1 MKLLML
7 SAFCVLSFCA
17 FAQFPDNKNPQ
28 LQDTLKNFKGNNSDI
43 LQKRMQGYL
52 QRKNAQNSLLVNK
65 QGNVVVLPQDKMPCI
80 VPDTSGLAKIPN
92 AWGATTVPY
101 VSQFNPIPNP
111 ALPRQQS
118 FELKIQDNSLDG
130 QTK

>member
-17 FAQFPDNKNPQ
+17 FAQLPDNKNPQ

-43 LQKRMQGYL
+43 LQKQMQGYL
-52 QRKNAQNSLLVNK
+52 QRKNTQNSLLVNK
-65 QGNVVVLPQDKMPCI
+65 QGKVVLLPQDKMPYI

-101 VSQFNPIPNP
+101 VSQYHPIPNP

>member
-7 SAFCVLSFCA
+7 SAFCVLSFCV
-17 FAQFPDNKNPQ
+17 FAQLPDNKNPQ

-43 LQKRMQGYL
+43 LHKQQDYL
-52 QRKNAQNSLLVNK
+52 QRKKAPHNLLANK
-65 QGNVVVLPQDKMPCI
+65 HGNVVLLPQDKMPCI

-101 VSQFNPIPNP
+101 VPQFHSIPNP

-118 FELKIQDNSLDG
+118 FELKIPDNSLDS